1 MTNHQPT
8 LFEREEPAVP
18 IEPKDDSALWFGLV
32 INHRKLFEAL
42 EYDYLHP
49 RMIGTIFLGVNCY
62 VDHAIKSDI
71 QNLIP
76 IYIKIDPRLLP
87 SLISDSISS
96 IDLGETRCLTQSN
109 SDYASVSWIS
119 LLPVSSFVE
128 LAVQKEEHLIRLL
141 GLTTVASN
149 LRMPIKPIVRG
160 LDTFEIIYAEQASKL
175 TLSVFNNEI
184 WPSETTLDS
193 YRGSICMALW
203 GIPKLKP
210 WVDGLF
216 ESLLPKESATF
227 IDKSSLPKWF
237 RNLPWA
243 PHAEKV
249 SNPSGDIE
257 GALWDT
263 SIRLLVDACGSESFN
278 SREFISECFKR
289 ISISSAAHP
298 PDFHQK
304 LSAWRNQTD
313 ELLSGHIKFRPDNRL
328 MPEIGLSLQL
338 LLLRPRPEEFKT
350 WIIDYPELPPTVW
363 VAGVILC
370 GLLNGYHRLSLDF
383 RGVENSTHNIQQGGF
398 NNALLL
404 HLLHNITNVL
414 WPGCPQSQPQATLEG
429 DRLFLTWDKHFIGA
443 KRTSERMAWY
453 LADLANPDVHNNA
466 KSLAITLGWPCIVN
480 TITLP
485 PGTYAC
491 KGSVTL
497 VEPGEG
503 LDAEL
508 KVHDGELT
516 LITQSGIASI
526 KENLDPDLFKR
537 CLLLEGGDLRK
548 PELRDLTP
556 HLPKISSNL
565 YISHVN
571 KAPSIALDK
580 EDNDKVPGLALV
592 KNFITHYEER
602 HILECIDT
610 SSWNNVADADSRR
623 VQHYGWR
630 YNYLAK
636 SVSRKDM
643 LGRLPSWAEELAIR
657 LMASGLMSYKADQVI
672 VNEYTTGQ
680 GISLHTDC
688 IPCFEDTIVSISL
701 LESWTM
707 NFRCRTD
714 RLLKPSLLL
723 PRLSALVMTG
733 DARFSWQHS
742 IAKRKKDESGQPR
755 IRRVSLTFR
764 KVVPN
769 S

>member
-1 MTNHQPT
+1 MKNHQPT
-8 LFEREEPAVP
+8 LFEREEPSVP
-18 IEPKDDSALWFGLV
+18 IEPNHGSGLWLGIA
-32 INHRKLFEAL
+32 INHRQLFEVL

-49 RMIGTIFLGVNCY
+49 RMIGAIFLGVTCY
-62 VDHAIKSDI
+62 VDYTIKSDI
-71 QNLIP
+71 KNLIP

-87 SLISDSISS
+87 DLISDSITS
-96 IDLGETRCLTQSN
+96 IDLGETRCLTQSK
-109 SDYASVSWIS
+109 SDYTSVSWKS

-128 LAVQKEEHLIRLL
+128 LAVHNEEHLIRLQ
-141 GLTTVASN
+141 GLTTVVSN
-149 LRMPIKPIVRG
+149 LRIPIKPVARSF
-160 LDTFEIIYAEQASKL
+160 DTFEIIDSEQASKL
-175 TLSVFNNEI
+175 TSHVFNNETL
-184 WPSETTLDS
+184 PSETILDS

-216 ESLLPKESATF
+216 ESLSPKESATF
-227 IDKSSLPKWF
+227 VDKSRLPKWF
-237 RNLPWA
+237 KNLPWS
-243 PHAEKV
+243 PHPEKV

-263 SIRLLVDACGSESFN
+263 SIRLLVEACGSESFN
-278 SREFISECFKR
+278 SREFLSACFKD
-289 ISISSAAHP
+289 ISISSEALP
-298 PDFHQK
+298 PDCSQK
-304 LSAWRNQTD
+304 ISAWRNQTD
-313 ELLSGHIKFRPDNRL
+313 ELLAGHIRFRPDNRL

-338 LLLRPRPEEFKT
+338 LLLRPRPEDFKT
-350 WIIDYPELPPTVW
+350 WISDYPELPPTVW

-398 NNALLL
+398 SNAVLL
-404 HLLHNITNVL
+404 HLLHNITNVH
-414 WPGCPQSQPQATLEG
+414 WPGCPQSQPQATLDG
-429 DRLFLTWDKHFIGA
+429 DRLFLSWDKHFIGS

-466 KSLAITLGWPCIVN
+466 RSLAIALGWPCIVN
-480 TITLP
+480 MISLP

-491 KGSVTL
+491 KGSVSL
-497 VEPGEG
+497 VENGEG

-508 KVHDGELT
+508 NVHDGELT
-516 LITQSGIASI
+516 LISQSGIASNN
-526 KENLDPDLFKR
+526 EHLDPDLFKR

-556 HLPKISSNL
+556 HLPKTSSHL
-565 YISHVN
+565 YTSRIN
-571 KAPSIALDK
+571 TAPSIALDK
-580 EDNDKVPGLALV
+580 EDNDKVPGLGLV
-592 KNFITHYEER
+592 RNFITHYEER

-610 SSWNNVADADSRR
+610 SSWDNVADADSRR

-643 LGRLPSWAEELAIR
+643 IGRLPPWAEELAIR
-657 LMASGLMSYKADQVI
+657 LMASGLMSYQADQVI

-688 IPCFEDTIVSISL
+688 VPCFEDTIVSISL

-714 RLLKPSLLL
+714 KLLKPSLLL